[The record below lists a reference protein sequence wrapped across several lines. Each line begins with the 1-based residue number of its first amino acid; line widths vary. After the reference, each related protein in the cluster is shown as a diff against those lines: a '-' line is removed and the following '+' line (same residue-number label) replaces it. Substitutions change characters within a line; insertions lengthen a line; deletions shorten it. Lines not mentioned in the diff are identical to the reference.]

1 MIKQFIMVGG
11 RKKVGI
17 DDFGHLNLYNRG
29 ISDISEI
36 EGLDKLTN
44 LQALWLSENQIKEIK
59 GLNKLKS
66 LQALW
71 LSGNQIKEIT
81 GLNKLKNLQLLYL
94 GGNQITEI
102 KGLNKLSSLQ
112 ELELGGNRIRSRIF
126 RECGGLNSYGM
137 AREPQK
143 FVEYCQPANIENRK
157 QKKKEIEYRRLIA
170 VYPCEIC
177 AKEVKNHKCPDCRL
191 TVCKNCWDKTA
202 ATCKPCKKKHEIL
215 VAPSSSVQQQSQ
227 VSENDRLFRLKNALQ
242 MSKTIPL
249 QILADSLS
257 FDSSKDLS
265 SWLFSLGIVGL
276 SIDYSSNML
285 KMVDEGALDMLK
297 SLNA

>member
-1 MIKQFIMVGG
+1 MSKQYIKVGG

-36 EGLDKLTN
+36 EGLDELTS

-59 GLNKLKS
+59 GLNKLAS

-71 LSGNQIKEIT
+71 LSGNQIKEIK
-81 GLNKLKNLQLLYL
+81 GLNKLTSLQLLYL
-94 GGNQITEI
+94 GGNQITQI
-102 KGLNKLSSLQ
+102 KGLSKLSSLQ
-112 ELELGGNRIRSRIF
+112 ELELGGNKIRSRIL

-137 AREPQK
+137 ARDPQK
-143 FVEYCQPANIENRK
+143 FVEYCQPANIEKREQKRK
-157 QKKKEIEYRRLIA
+157 EMEHRRLVA

-177 AKEVKNHKCPDCRL
+177 GKEVKNHKCPDCRR
-191 TVCKNCWDKTA
+191 TVCKNCWDKKV
-202 ATCKPCKKKHEIL
+202 ATCKPCREKNEIL
-215 VAPSSSVQQQSQ
+215 KKPSVSVQQQQQ
-227 VSENDRLFRLKNALQ
+227 VNENERLFRLKNALQ

-249 QILADSLS
+249 HILADSLS
-257 FDSSKDLS
+257 FDSTKDLS

-285 KMVDEGALDMLK
+285 QMVDEVALEMLK
-297 SLNA
+297 SQNT